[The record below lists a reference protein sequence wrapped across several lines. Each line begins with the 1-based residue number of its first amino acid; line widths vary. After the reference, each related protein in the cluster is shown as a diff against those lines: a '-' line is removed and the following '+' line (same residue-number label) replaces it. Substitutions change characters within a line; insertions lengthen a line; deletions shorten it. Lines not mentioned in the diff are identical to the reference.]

1 MATHPLHAVA
11 DILEKSA
18 EYIDAL
24 EAHNATLVRSAG
36 SVSVQDAE
44 KRAASVKTKLT
55 QIVGHG
61 LDADQL
67 DKLAMSDDPA
77 VTALI
82 DKLASLDEAAE
93 MGSAVKTQEKTAS
106 EGNSADDR
114 FLKFVLEN

>member
-24 EAHNATLVRSAG
+24 EAHNASLVRSAG
-36 SVSVQDAE
+36 SVSAQDAE

-55 QIVGHG
+55 QFVGNG
-61 LDADQL
+61 LNDDQL

-82 DKLASLDEAAE
+82 NKLASLDEAAE
-93 MGSAVKTQEKTAS
+93 MGSAVKTQEKVAS
-106 EGNSADDR
+106 AGSAADDR
-114 FLKFVLEN
+114 FLNFVLGN